1 MISLVEAIKL
11 TGRLELIYCS
21 LIIGTGYEHWLQALV
36 KKQAPRPPLNL
47 SLGETKNHSYT
58 GL

>member
-36 KKQAPRPPLNL
+36 KKTSAKAPIKFVIR
-47 SLGETKNHSYT
+47 
-58 GL
+58 